1 MITFQT
7 ICNLIVLIGAA
18 VVAISNILK
27 FFGKP
32 VKFFKKKKQ
41 KQQEEYEKQLKDM
54 LDKLISN
61 YLIDHDHETRKKYL
75 ADRQQYLMDI
85 SNEVYNKFQGEID
98 KIKNTSKSNE
108 EVIKLLKK
116 NMVDVLRQKIE
127 NIYYRYKDERTL
139 PIYVYE
145 NLQELY
151 KDYTE
156 AGGNHYIG
164 KLYNRMS
171 TWKVLEDDYI
181 DENE

>member
-1 MITFQT
+1 
-7 ICNLIVLIGAA
+7 
-18 VVAISNILK
+18 
-27 FFGKP
+27 
-32 VKFFKKKKQ
+32 
-41 KQQEEYEKQLKDM
+41 
-54 LDKLISN
+54 
-61 YLIDHDHETRKKYL
+61 
-75 ADRQQYLMDI
+75 
-85 SNEVYNKFQGEID
+85 
-98 KIKNTSKSNE
+98 
-108 EVIKLLKK
+108 
-116 NMVDVLRQKIE
+116 MVDVLRQKIE
-127 NIYYRYKDERTL
+127 KIYYRYKDERTL

>member
-1 MITFQT
+1 MKFIINFLSKTY
-7 ICNLIVLIGAA
+7 NLTGLRLSFAIG
-18 VVAISNILK
+18 
-27 FFGKP
+27 
-32 VKFFKKKKQ
+32 
-41 KQQEEYEKQLKDM
+41 
-54 LDKLISN
+54 
-61 YLIDHDHETRKKYL
+61 
-75 ADRQQYLMDI
+75 
-85 SNEVYNKFQGEID
+85 
-98 KIKNTSKSNE
+98 NE

-139 PIYVYE
+139 PIYVHE